1 MRSEARDLPPSDEAI
16 EIGLRRRAVES
27 AKDAEV
33 LLRWLQRPR
42 STPSGLGLDEMGEEE
57 LEVLYEGLLRL
68 ARLDEDELARLLSS
82 S

>member
-1 MRSEARDLPPSDEAI
+1 
-16 EIGLRRRAVES
+16 VES

-33 LLRWLQRPR
+33 PLRSLQRPR
-42 STPSGLGLDEMGEEE
+42 QSPSGLGLDELGEEE
-57 LEVLYEGLLRL
+57 LEGLYAGLLRL